1 MFCVSDDIGALLLAL
16 HRQSVPGS
24 KRVCKTQS
32 QVHHEKRGAANAASF
47 FADGLSA
54 TIHTV
59 QQVLLCA
66 VLLNVHRRACLV
78 RRLLGC

>member
-1 MFCVSDDIGALLLAL
+1 M
-16 HRQSVPGS
+16 
-24 KRVCKTQS
+24 CKMQS

-66 VLLNVHRRACLV
+66 VLLNVHSVRAWFDVYLAADWLASV
-78 RRLLGC
+78 RRKQRRCLEWKNP